1 MSDGPALLN
10 TIWAHPNDDAARLV
24 YADWLDEH
32 SDPARAEFV
41 RAQVAAARLSKWDD
55 ARPALDARAKA
66 LHAEHG
72 PAWRAEL
79 PERWREKAE
88 FHRGFPVIQLQKLSH
103 DELFKLTPDDLSAA
117 PLARY
122 HYDFHGPR
130 LGEFLDWPCLHKLE
144 MFSPRRPVPDDWAER
159 IAACD
164 ALRNVWQLCTIDLEQ
179 TPRRINVLLS
189 AWANRALPVLWFA
202 GPMGDAGAEALAA
215 HPTGA
220 QVRELDLRGAKFT
233 HIGVRHLNRSPHLR
247 NVRHLDLGY
256 ADVGDA
262 AVTELA
268 RGPFLSGLHELNLT
282 NNKLTDRAAYALAD
296 SPAAANLRALYFG
309 DAKLGVAAVRAL
321 ARSPHL
327 GNLKKLGAGDGAG
340 GRDERV
346 KAEVNARFGPDALL

>member
-1 MSDGPALLN
+1 MSDGPALKA
-10 TIWAHPNDDAARLV
+10 TIWDRPTDDAARLV

-32 SDPARAEFV
+32 GDESRAEFV
-41 RAQVAAARLSKWDD
+41 RVQVRAARLSKWDD
-55 ARPALDARAKA
+55 ARPALDTRAKA

-88 FHRGFPVIQLQKLSH
+88 FHRGFPVIQLQKLSRH
-103 DELFKLTPDDLSAA
+103 ELLNLTPDDLSAA

-122 HYDFHGPR
+122 HYDFRGSKLAEH
-130 LGEFLDWPCLHKLE
+130 LDWPCAHKLE

-159 IAACD
+159 VAACD
-164 ALRNVWQLCTIDLEQ
+164 ALRNVWQLCAIDLDL
-179 TPRRINVLLS
+179 TPRRINVLLG

-202 GPMGDAGAEALAA
+202 GPMGDDGAEALAA

-220 QVRELDLRGAKFT
+220 QLRELDLRGTKFT
-233 HIGVRHLNRSPHLR
+233 HIGMRHLNRSPHLR
-247 NVRHLDLGY
+247 NVRDLDLGY

-268 RGPFLSGLHELNLT
+268 RGPFLSGLYSLNLT

-340 GRDERV
+340 ARDEKV
-346 KAEVNARFGPDALL
+346 KAEVNARFGPTALL